1 MKSPRKNSLKQV
13 VFKKQSTDAIHVR
26 VYVRKFQGEAHL
38 ESCVAGSRETV
49 VTSLEV
55 LECSAQHRPS
65 LQSPA
70 RNLIQSCTSN
80 IFSTFQLILDT
91 RSTVEGKRT
100 FLADTNKNI

>member
-1 MKSPRKNSLKQV
+1 MKSPHKNSLKQA
-13 VFKKQSTDAIHVR
+13 VFKKQSTDSIH

-38 ESCVAGSRETV
+38 ESCVVGSRETV

-70 RNLIQSCTSN
+70 RNLIIA
-80 IFSTFQLILDT
+80 IFSVHF
-91 RSTVEGKRT
+91 S
-100 FLADTNKNI
+100 